1 MENVLILKVKV
12 RKRGKWKR
20 IQPNTDAATNEENTE
35 TRMAK
40 SNRSRNV
47 IYASGGQLSP
57 TAARRSEMMDG
68 DGMREPE

>member
-1 MENVLILKVKV
+1 MTDDATFDA
-12 RKRGKWKR
+12 
-20 IQPNTDAATNEENTE
+20 NTI

-68 DGMREPE
+68 EGSREPE